1 MSMAEVVIDDM
12 AIGNPV
18 SSMAQLALLS
28 LVPGIHIA
36 QFPYQVIG
44 NCGVISLMQ
53 RSNGGVCSGPQAG
66 PAIFARTIAGWR
78 GAQYDGIVAS
88 AACGYFE
95 RGPGVSLMMVVMVVA
110 GVGCLL
116 AGLLA
121 IGFGFP
127 VKEFSFGN
135 TLILTGAVTAC
146 TGLVILGLW
155 AVVSELKNIAQRL
168 GPGAPL
174 DTALQPKVA
183 AAPTRHHAGDS
194 GGFLFGRDQSAAEEA
209 DGAESG
215 AQPSAPWREEAAAR
229 DRARTDAPLSAPEPV
244 EAVPAVKPR
253 RNLMFSSSSRR
264 ERERAQ
270 AREAESPATDFHPA
284 PAAMPPPSE
293 SSEAPPP
300 TFDDAW
306 PRPERSRSADAPPQR
321 RGGRA
326 PSTFSEAPVGA
337 VEEDHHA
344 PAARNEDPPP
354 VTVLKS
360 GVVDGMAY
368 SLYSDGSIEAQMPEG
383 MMRFASIDEL
393 RSHLDQ
399 RP

>member
-1 MSMAEVVIDDM
+1 MAGSSGT
-12 AIGNPV
+12 IG
-18 SSMAQLALLS
+18 S
-28 LVPGIHIA
+28 
-36 QFPYQVIG
+36 
-44 NCGVISLMQ
+44 
-53 RSNGGVCSGPQAG
+53 AG
-66 PAIFARTIAGWR
+66 PPVAGTTATIAGWR

-88 AACGYFE
+88 AACGYFK
-95 RGPGVSLMMVVMVVA
+95 RGPRVSLMMVVMLVA
-110 GVGCLL
+110 GIGCLL

-121 IGFGFP
+121 IGFGIP

-155 AVVSELKNIAQRL
+155 AVVRELKTIAQRL
-168 GPGAPL
+168 GPGVPL
-174 DTALQPKVA
+174 DAALQPTVA
-183 AAPTRHHAGDS
+183 TAPQRHHAGDK
-194 GGFLFGRDQSAAEEA
+194 GGFLFGRDQAAAENPS
-209 DGAESG
+209 GAESV
-215 AQPSAPWREEAAAR
+215 AQPSAGTPWREEAAAR
-229 DRARTDAPLSAPEPV
+229 DRARSDVPPESAET
-244 EAVPAVKPR
+244 VPAAKPR

-270 AREAESPATDFHPA
+270 ARAAESPATDFPPAPA
-284 PAAMPPPSE
+284 PAATPPAPEPGEPPP
-293 SSEAPPP
+293 A

-306 PRPERSRSADAPPQR
+306 PKSERSRSADVPLQR

-326 PSTFSEAPVGA
+326 PSTFSEATVGA
-337 VEEDHHA
+337 AGEDHYP
-344 PAARNEDPPP
+344 PAVRNDDQPP